1 MSKIRYARIFKC
13 NETWGLLFLRN
24 EDGKKTMENTCRI
37 MVIDDEF
44 IMRQGIRFMMRWE
57 EEGYEIAGEASNGK
71 EALALIP
78 QINPHIILCDIA
90 MPVMNGLDFIKIVN
104 REYPDIKI
112 VVLSSYDNFEYVREA
127 LVNGA
132 VDYVLKPTLNPEELL
147 KILSR
152 TAEKIPGLQLGRKK
166 SSSIE
171 KKMEDFFTEGKGSG
185 KDFRDTFP
193 YSCFRLFVLPLSYR
207 NQSGVVVSP
216 VLYEKTEA
224 FLKKLGCCRYLKF
237 LYRQETMCVV
247 LNYGRKD
254 EDEITEALENFL
266 EEASLL
272 SDRVLGILGERHIHL
287 EELRQEFRRPGF
299 LEHDAFYNK
308 GIHLYKE
315 LNLYSEKQ
323 PMGKFDF
330 RKFTSAIA
338 VRKYSEAMALF
349 SEYIYKAVKN
359 QMQEFKLKNQTKNLL
374 YNIVGSSEEH
384 VEELEDLRREYF
396 RKMEEASYC
405 DDFLKVY
412 EEMLGKLGRILDNT
426 GENLYL
432 GKMLD
437 YIQQHS
443 AEDLN
448 LQELAEEF
456 NFSYSYLSA
465 YFNQHVSEGFSEY
478 LNNIRIQKACEL
490 LVKSRMSISQISS
503 AVGYADQSYF
513 CRVFKRITGKTPS
526 TYRREK
532 W

>member
-1 MSKIRYARIFKC
+1 
-13 NETWGLLFLRN
+13 
-24 EDGKKTMENTCRI
+24 MENTCRI

-57 EEGYEIAGEASNGK
+57 EEGYEIAGEATNGK
-71 EALALIP
+71 EALDLIP
-78 QINPHIILCDIA
+78 QLNPHIILCDIA
-90 MPVMNGLDFIKIVN
+90 MPVMNGLDFIKIVS
-104 REYPDIKI
+104 REYPDIKT

-147 KILSR
+147 KILRR

-171 KKMEDFFTEGKGSG
+171 EKLEDFFTERKGSG
-185 KDFRDTFP
+185 RDFRDSFP
-193 YSCFRLFVLPLSYR
+193 YSCFRLFVLPLNYR
-207 NQSGVVVSP
+207 NQSGADVSQ
-216 VLYEKTEA
+216 VLYEKAEG
-224 FLKKLGCCRYLKF
+224 FLKKLDCCRYLKF
-237 LYRQETMCVV
+237 LYHQEIMCVV

-254 EDEITEALENFL
+254 EDEITGALSTFL
-266 EEASLL
+266 DEASIL

-287 EELRQEFRRPGF
+287 EELREEFERPGF
-299 LEHDAFYNK
+299 LEHDSFYNK

-315 LNLYSEKQ
+315 QRSFSDRQ
-323 PMGKFDF
+323 PMEKFDF

-338 VRKYSEAMALF
+338 VRKYPEAIALF
-349 SEYIYKAVKN
+349 NEYIYKAVKN
-359 QMQEFKLKNQTKNLL
+359 QMQEFKLKNQTKNLF

-396 RKMEEASYC
+396 RKIEEAPYC

-412 EEMLGKLGRILDNT
+412 DEMMGRLGKILDNT
-426 GENLYL
+426 GDNLYL

-443 AEDLN
+443 TEDLN

-465 YFNQHVSEGFSEY
+465 CFNQHVSEGFSEY

-513 CRVFKRITGKTPS
+513 SRVFKRITGKNPS
-526 TYRREK
+526 TYRREN